1 MSDHSISRFSDRAD
15 KAEKEIQELTRIFGN
30 LEKCKPEPNLAALQ
44 EENRVLREKLCA
56 LESKTDGKFIIEFS
70 CFQNLRFPPTC
81 IDIDIV
87 KKT

>member
-15 KAEKEIQELTRIFGN
+15 KAEKEIQELTRIFEN
-30 LEKCKPEPNLAALQ
+30 LEKSRPQPNLAALQ
-44 EENRVLREKLCA
+44 EENRVLKERLSA

-70 CFQNLRFPPTC
+70 CFPNLRFSASC
-81 IDIDIV
+81 IIDHV